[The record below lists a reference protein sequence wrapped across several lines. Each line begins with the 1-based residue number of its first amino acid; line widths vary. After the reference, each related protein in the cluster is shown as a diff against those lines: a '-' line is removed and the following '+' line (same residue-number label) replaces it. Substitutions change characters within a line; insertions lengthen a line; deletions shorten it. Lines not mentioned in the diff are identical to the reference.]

1 MYVTPTVTGI
11 NRRAIGR
18 PVTKDP
24 KIRAR
29 RSFTSSIHPST
40 PRGRFGFTQR
50 PSLCATAPDGW
61 HRSLSPANDTKV
73 RVRSKGSAPDG
84 GITSCST
91 LDNTNCQHY
100 EVDLVNMSK
109 YKLNR
114 MASSIAKMEGILPT
128 SFYPLGYT
136 VIFNS
141 MVKLAGTS
149 GLQVE
154 KLDQRETIV
163 YLRNKRKIQNHIGGL
178 HACSMCLAAESATGM
193 IVGMNVPDTHIPLI
207 KQMNVSFVRRCQG
220 DIRARA
226 VLSEEDYRRI
236 NEEDRGEVNV
246 EVQVEDESGNEP
258 IKAEMIW
265 AWVSKDRGKVS
276 NKSKENQEA
285 GNQ

>member
-1 MYVTPTVTGI
+1 M
-11 NRRAIGR
+11 
-18 PVTKDP
+18 
-24 KIRAR
+24 
-29 RSFTSSIHPST
+29 ST
-40 PRGRFGFTQR
+40 
-50 PSLCATAPDGW
+50 
-61 HRSLSPANDTKV
+61 
-73 RVRSKGSAPDG
+73 
-84 GITSCST
+84 
-91 LDNTNCQHY
+91 
-100 EVDLVNMSK
+100 

-265 AWVSKDRGKVS
+265 AWVSKDRGNVGK
-276 NKSKENQEA
+276 KSKEKQEA
-285 GNQ
+285 GSQ